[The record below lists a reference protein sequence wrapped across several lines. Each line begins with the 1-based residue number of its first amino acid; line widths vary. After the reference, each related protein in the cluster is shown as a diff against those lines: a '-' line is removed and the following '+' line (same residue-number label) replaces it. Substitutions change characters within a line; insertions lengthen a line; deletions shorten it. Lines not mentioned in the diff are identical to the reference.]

1 MSESPWT
8 VVSPDG
14 RLAFEVVAIRDD
26 GRPALAYRILHDHIE
41 IVAESRLG
49 IELTTGRLSDVSAKS
64 VSDPAPIRETYHLV
78 HGKQST
84 IDVDARERVVT
95 FCNEDGDEG
104 ELVVRVSNDGAAF
117 RYRLSG
123 APAGKSQLTAELTE
137 FRLGV
142 GRAWI
147 QPHDAAVYTTPA
159 YEALYANGIPIGS
172 PAPGPSWNMP
182 ALFHT
187 SDRWVLIAESDL
199 VPPAVG
205 MHLSAA
211 ADGTYRMVPPESD
224 EGLGLGDAWPA
235 FDGIWQSPWRVIVVV
250 EDLAGI
256 VETTLITDLASP
268 SRIEDTTWIM
278 PGRASW
284 SWWSDHDSPQSLP
297 DLYRYADFAA
307 DMGWEHTM
315 VDANWDVHS
324 DADIAALAQYA
335 HERGVATWLWY
346 NSGGPHNAVTERPR
360 DRVHEAEKRR
370 AEFAKLAN
378 WGIAGVKVDFF
389 QSDKPDGIQLMW
401 DVLADAADVGIM
413 VNLHGCPVPRG
424 WHRTWPHLMSVEGV
438 RGGEQYAFAAEFPE
452 TAIWH
457 NTILPYTRNVIGP
470 MDYTPV
476 TISDQL
482 YPHLTS
488 TAHEIA
494 LGVLYESGVQ
504 HYADSIESYRS
515 LPADVVDLLTR
526 IPAAWD
532 ETRHVDGFPGTHS
545 VIARRLGNAWYVA
558 GIAGPDAADVSFDP
572 SWLGEERSG
581 MLLQD
586 GADGA
591 LDIGRA
597 TISPGT
603 PLRLAIPARGG
614 FVLEIL

>member
-14 RLAFEVVAIRDD
+14 RLAFEIVATRDD
-26 GRPALAYRILHDHIE
+26 GQPALAYRLLHDDAE
-41 IVAESRLG
+41 IVPESRLG
-49 IELTTGRLSDVSAKS
+49 IELTTGRLSDVSVTS
-64 VSDPAPIRETYHLV
+64 VSDPAPVQESYRLV
-78 HGKQST
+78 HGKQSAVE
-84 IDVDARERVVT
+84 VDARERVAT
-95 FCNEDGDEG
+95 FRNEAGDEG
-104 ELVVRVSNDGAAF
+104 QLVVRVSNDGAAF
-117 RYRLSG
+117 RYRVSTTRVG
-123 APAGKSQLTAELTE
+123 EAQLAAELTE
-137 FRLGV
+137 FRLGA

-147 QPHDAAVYTTPA
+147 QPHDAAALFTPA
-159 YEALYANGIPIGS
+159 YEALYVNGIPIGS

-211 ADGTYRMVPPESD
+211 ADGTYRMVPPEPD
-224 EGLGLGDAWPA
+224 EGLGVGDVWPS
-235 FDGIWQSPWRVIVVV
+235 FEGTWQSPWRVIVVA
-250 EDLAGI
+250 DGLDGI

-268 SRIEDTTWIM
+268 SEIEDTTWII

-307 DMGWEHTM
+307 EMAWEHTM

-324 DADIAALAQYA
+324 DADIAALARYA
-335 HERGVATWLWY
+335 GERGIATWLWY

-360 DRVHEAEKRR
+360 NRMHEAEIRR
-370 AEFAKLAN
+370 AEFAKLSE

-389 QSDKPDGIQLMW
+389 QSDKPDGIELMW
-401 DVLADAADVGIM
+401 DVLADAAEARIM

-452 TAIWH
+452 MAIWH

-494 LGVLYESGVQ
+494 LGLLYESGVQ
-504 HYADSIESYRS
+504 HYADSIETYLS
-515 LPADVVDLLTR
+515 LPPEAIGLLSR
-526 IPAAWD
+526 APAAWD

-545 VIARRLGNAWYVA
+545 VIARRSGDAWYVG
-558 GIAGPDAADVSFDP
+558 GIAGPEAVDVGFDP
-572 SWLGEERSG
+572 SWLDEERHG
-581 MLLQD
+581 MLFQD
-586 GADGA
+586 GANGG
-591 LDIGRA
+591 LDIGEV
-597 TISPGT
+597 TVCPGT
-603 PLRLAIPARGG
+603 PIRLTIPARGG
-614 FVLEIL
+614 FVLEIR